1 MWESGDNFQ
10 SSILYGIWDLGI
22 KQTQTIRLGHLP
34 LPLNAFAGLSL
45 YFSKFL
51 GRANIHLSYSRVLLS
66 LLILFNMMIST
77 FSHFPA
83 KKEFHSSLWQKK
95 LGTVDKLMVFLVVG
109 KVATCKTTVIILRL
123 RSKWYTWCSGLL
135 HGCCQ
140 DWMTFPHFYCDI

>member
-1 MWESGDNFQ
+1 MAYIFFIKFCYVYICEYVCMYKYVCTYLHHMEKSGDNFQ

-66 LLILFNMMIST
+66 LLILFNMMTSNSMFSCKKPTKQSIILIFFRVSCIS
-77 FSHFPA
+77 FI
-83 KKEFHSSLWQKK
+83 HSSVERQTKK
-95 LGTVDKLMVFLVVG
+95 
-109 KVATCKTTVIILRL
+109 
-123 RSKWYTWCSGLL
+123 
-135 HGCCQ
+135 Q
-140 DWMTFPHFYCDI
+140 